1 MIKRGIGE
9 EMNPEAVEAFANRG
23 YPIPG
28 QSWTQPV
35 EERRPFEGKPDFT
48 VMQDALE
55 YTALELLDEENYVPL
70 VLAMG
75 EGVPV
80 MDLALQLGY
89 VGFRNGRWNPDLMLM
104 LLEPFAYLLMAL
116 AEKSG
121 VKYRIDSDDPE
132 ALLDMDD
139 GDADEEEEM
148 LIAKSKNIAEVARQK
163 KLKAGG
169 DVPDG
174 VLPEKIVRKIEEIP
188 SLNLLDKQQSEPV
201 MGSQEQMIEQDS
213 LLARGEEE

>member
-163 KLKAGG
+163 KIKAGG

-188 SLNLLDKQQSEPV
+188 SLNLLDRQQPEPV

>member
-9 EMNPEAVEAFANRG
+9 EMNPEAVEAFSNRG

-188 SLNLLDKQQSEPV
+188 SLNLLDKQQPEPV

>member
-1 MIKRGIGE
+1 
-9 EMNPEAVEAFANRG
+9 MNPEAVQAFTDRG

-48 VMQDALE
+48 DMREALQA
-55 YTALELLDEENYVPL
+55 TALELLDEENYVPI

-75 EGVPV
+75 DGVPV
-80 MDLALQLGY
+80 MDLALQIGY
-89 VGFRNGRWNPDLMLM
+89 VGFRDGRWNPDLMLM

-121 VKYRIDSDDPE
+121 VKYRIDSDDVG
-132 ALLDMDD
+132 ANLDMDD
-139 GDADEEEEM
+139 GDADEEEAM
-148 LIAKSKNIAEVARQK
+148 LVEKAKNVAEVAARK
-163 KLKAGG
+163 KVREAGG
-169 DVPDG
+169 VPEG
-174 VLPEKIVRKIEEIP
+174 ALPNEIVEQIEALPEL
-188 SLNLLDKQQSEPV
+188 SLLDKQTEIDGDDVPSN
-201 MGSQEQMIEQDS
+201 DS

>member
-188 SLNLLDKQQSEPV
+188 SLNLLDRQQPEPV